1 LFIPDKFIADNRLTK
16 CFYTG
21 LFISEVAELLE
32 YDEEIPPEEYV
43 NYTEMIEESNKM
55 FATQLGKLIL
65 ENDFQLEPIFKLS
78 IK

>member
-1 LFIPDKFIADNRLTK
+1 
-16 CFYTG
+16 
-21 LFISEVAELLE
+21 VVELLE

-43 NYTEMIEESNKM
+43 NYAEMIEESNKM

-65 ENDFQLEPIFKLS
+65 ENDFQLEPIFKES